1 VTARRAVT
9 SALRDMLVAS
19 TLVVLGSALCVRFDV
34 AERLS
39 LKLLRWEYLQLDDLL
54 LGAGLALAATGWF
67 AVRRWREA
75 LSSLAARQQSERE
88 KAEYVAKLEQLSAQL
103 LLAEQAERTRIAE
116 LLHDE
121 VGQTLYACRLQ
132 LERASARVADAE
144 GRELLR
150 EAQTLA
156 EVRELLHEA
165 QTLADD
171 AMTHTRELSAQVSPP
186 ILQDLGLAE
195 ALEWLLTRTEQRF
208 GITTYFVPGD
218 AWQHI
223 HARAH
228 DPIFQSVREL
238 VANAIK
244 HAQASSLTVSA
255 TQCATDRVEITVQD
269 DGRGFVPSRIGA
281 GFGLLSIERRM
292 ACLGAQLCIESTSE
306 RGTSA
311 SLRLPIPL
319 RASAS

>member
-1 VTARRAVT
+1 MTERRSVTA
-9 SALRDMLVAS
+9 ALRDLLLAGA
-19 TLVVLGSALCVRFDV
+19 LVVTGSALCVRFDV

-39 LKLLRWEYLQLDDLL
+39 LRLLRWEYLQLDDLL

-75 LSSLAARQQSERE
+75 LSSLAARRQSERE

-103 LLAEQAERTRIAE
+103 LLAEQTERTRIAE

-144 GRELLR
+144 
-150 EAQTLA
+150 
-156 EVRELLHEA
+156 VRELLGEA
-165 QTLADD
+165 RALADD
-171 AMTHTRELSAQVSPP
+171 AMEHTRELTAQVSPP

-195 ALEWLLTRTEQRF
+195 ALEWLLTRTGQRF
-208 GITTYFVPGD
+208 GITTQLVPGA
-218 AWQHI
+218 AWQQI
-223 HARAH
+223 HPRAH

-238 VANAIK
+238 LTNAVK
-244 HAQASSLTVSA
+244 HAHASHLTVSA
-255 TQCATDRVEITVQD
+255 LQCAEDRVDITVQD

-292 ACLGAQLCIESTSE
+292 ACLGAQLCIESTNE

-311 SLRLPIPL
+311 SLRLPVPL
-319 RASAS
+319 RAPAE